1 MIIGDEKEGA
11 LTEDNLPE
19 ISEDKECLPVI
30 ENHSEVPY
38 HDDGD
43 MCIISDKMV
52 AMMMKK
58 MGKKGKVEEEFDE
71 IEEEEEEI
79 KPKKQ
84 NKNSRAVKKAKEER
98 VAAAKKEKEEKL
110 KKEEDRIKQLSE
122 KPVSQY
128 NYQRPVKKTNSSLKT
143 LALKQKQKKDNEKEK
158 EKPKVVK
165 KSDVDI
171 HKIFNSSG
179 RRFES

>member
-71 IEEEEEEI
+71 MEEEEEEI

-98 VAAAKKEKEEKL
+98 MAAAKKEKEEKL
-110 KKEEDRIKQLSE
+110 KKEEHRIKQLSE

-143 LALKQKQKKDNEKEK
+143 LALKQKQKKDTEKEK

-179 RRFES
+179 RLFEL